1 MVPLPAQRHPIF
13 FRPRCLRLI
22 QRLLK
27 TYEPKIGGMQVF
39 WDTVYFLFH
48 DPYWASVLTL
58 SCYNLVTEAPV
69 VESPLEPASQI
80 SRWSWILVEILK
92 LGLVKILNFKFS
104 GVADVKLTFLVDA
117 YSRDSEDEMWP
128 RFVFELVIWLQEI
141 TLARWT
147 QPSGPLCLWQCFRN
161 RRVFPRL
168 VSDKWQG

>member
-92 LGLVKILNFKFS
+92 LGLVKILNFMKFYQ
-104 GVADVKLTFLVDA
+104 D
-117 YSRDSEDEMWP
+117 
-128 RFVFELVIWLQEI
+128 
-141 TLARWT
+141 
-147 QPSGPLCLWQCFRN
+147 LCLNLWYVHSLFLNPESVRISWVLALKNVPVEKFTFHQFLCNNGKKVLKRC
-161 RRVFPRL
+161 
-168 VSDKWQG
+168 